1 MAGTKT
7 DKAPSARQVGG
18 RGAEAEVE
26 PQLGPAD
33 DSAAVPSEPDA
44 LPERV
49 FASPDLFG
57 EGDLTAEIE
66 LPILQV
72 WVKVRFLAQEDVLHL
87 GFLPDYAG
95 FIEMATKARQLAE
108 KEEAGKKL
116 SAKDRKDFDANRIN
130 MEVEQLRYQHHLAH
144 IALLH
149 PDADL
154 KQPEPCEDCTPD
166 DLARIGQYV
175 QHPKPL
181 WTLAQARHLSS
192 VDTDYV
198 VAVALQ
204 AERASVLRPFSQA
217 PPQPDSP
224 AAVPTSA

>member
-7 DKAPSARQVGG
+7 AKAPSSRQVGG
-18 RGAEAEVE
+18 RGTEAEVE
-26 PQLGPAD
+26 PQLSPAD
-33 DSAAVPSEPDA
+33 DSAAAPSEPDA

-49 FASPDLFG
+49 FAAPDLFG
-57 EGDLTAEIE
+57 EGDPIAEIE

-72 WVKVRFLAQEDVLHL
+72 WVKVRILAQEDVLHL
-87 GFLPDYAG
+87 GFIPDYAG
-95 FIEMATKARQLAE
+95 FIEMATKARELAE

-116 SAKDRKDFDANRIN
+116 SAKDRRDFDANRIN

-144 IALLH
+144 LALLH
-149 PDADL
+149 PEADM
-154 KQPEPCEDCTPD
+154 KHPEPCEDCTPD

-204 AERASVLRPFSQA
+204 AERATVLRPFSQDQ
-217 PPQPDSP
+217 PQPGSP
-224 AAVPTSA
+224 VAAPTSE